1 MKDFK
6 KIEADLKLLPPSKQ
20 ELAQKLLSKAVFMD
34 AELENLQK
42 ILKEKGWV
50 EQYKHGENQYGLKK
64 ASEGEVY
71 TTLIKSYNATMRQI
85 ADLLEAVANQN
96 ADDDVMAYLKG
107 GQKLVSR

>member
-50 EQYKHGENQYGLKK
+50 EQYKNGEYGLKK

-71 TTLIKSYNATMRQI
+71 NTLIKSYNATMRQI
-85 ADLLEAVANQN
+85 ADLLETVANQN